1 MLTVNGD
8 KYNQLTA
15 VTEILYIFEYQIKK
29 AF

>member
-15 VTEILYIFEYQIKK
+15 VTEILYTYLRTK
-29 AF
+29 